1 MSTVINILK
10 ILAIVYVAIL
20 ILMYFFQEKLIFF
33 AQPIANPYVNRFTE
47 HEITFEHDD
56 VKLHGWFVRK
66 DITAE
71 TPLIIYYGGNAE
83 EVSGN
88 LLDLKSYPDSA
99 ILFMNYRGYGKSEG
113 KPSEKK
119 LVSDALFI
127 LDEIVQK
134 EKIDLQHVV
143 LLGRSLGS
151 GVATQ
156 VAYQRK
162 VGGVILI
169 TPFDSLANV
178 AKSHYPVFPVKL
190 LVRHPFES
198 ERYAK
203 DIGIPALNIMGSAD
217 RIIPNRHSKALAK
230 AWKGEIETVL
240 IQQADHNNIQLFPQY
255 WQSINRFLD
264 SLDRQE

>member
-10 ILAIVYVAIL
+10 ILAIVYVVIL
-20 ILMYFFQEKLIFF
+20 VLMFFFQERLIFF
-33 AQPIANPYVNRFTE
+33 AQPISNPYVNRFTE
-47 HEITFEHDD
+47 HEITFERDG
-56 VKLHGWFVRK
+56 VTLHGWFVRK
-66 DITAE
+66 EVSAE
-71 TPLIIYYGGNAE
+71 VPLIIYYGGNAE

-99 ILFMNYRGYGKSEG
+99 LLFMNYRGYGRSEG
-113 KPSEKK
+113 RPSEKN

-127 LDEIVQK
+127 LDEIT
-134 EKIDLQHVV
+134 ERENIDLRHVV
-143 LLGRSLGS
+143 LFGRSLGS

-156 VAYQRK
+156 VAHHRI

-198 ERYAK
+198 EKFAK
-203 DIGIPALNIMGSAD
+203 DITIPALNIMGSSD
-217 RIIPNRHSKALAK
+217 GIIPNRHSKALAE
-230 AWKGEIETVL
+230 AWKGEMESVI

-255 WQSINRFLD
+255 WQAINRFLD
-264 SLDRQE
+264 SLAREK

>member
-10 ILAIVYVAIL
+10 FVAVAYVAIL
-20 ILMYFFQEKLIFF
+20 ILMFLFQERLIFF
-33 AQPIANPYVNRFTE
+33 TQPIANPYVNRFAE
-47 HEITFEHDD
+47 HETTFEHDG

-71 TPLIIYYGGNAE
+71 SPLIVYYGGNAE

-88 LLDLKSYPDSA
+88 LLDLKSYRDSA
-99 ILFMNYRGYGKSEG
+99 LLFMNYRGYGRSKG
-113 KPSEKK
+113 RPSEKN

-127 LDEIVQK
+127 LDEVVRR
-134 EKIDLQHVV
+134 ENIDLQHVV

-156 VAYQRK
+156 VAHQRE
-162 VGGVILI
+162 VRGVILI

-198 ERYAK
+198 VKFAK
-203 DIGIPALNIMGSAD
+203 DIAIPALNIMGSSD
-217 RIIPNRHSKALAK
+217 GIIPNRHSKALAK
-230 AWKGEIETVL
+230 AWKGEMESVI

-264 SLDRQE
+264 LLAQEK

>member
-1 MSTVINILK
+1 MSTAINILK
-10 ILAIVYVAIL
+10 FIAIAYVAIL
-20 ILMYFFQEKLIFF
+20 ILMYFFQERLIFF
-33 AQPIANPYVNRFTE
+33 AQPITNPYVNRFTE
-47 HEITFEHDD
+47 HEITFEHEG
-56 VKLHGWFVRK
+56 VRLHGWFVRK

-71 TPLIIYYGGNAE
+71 SPLIIYYGGNAE

-88 LLDLKSYPDSA
+88 LLDLKSYSDSA
-99 ILFMNYRGYGKSEG
+99 LLFMNYRGYGRSKG
-113 KPSEKK
+113 RPSEKN

-127 LDEIVQK
+127 LDEIVRT
-134 EKIDLQHVV
+134 ENIDLQHVV

-156 VAYQRK
+156 VAHQRK
-162 VGGVILI
+162 VRGVILI

-198 ERYAK
+198 VKFAK
-203 DIGIPALNIMGSAD
+203 DIAIPALNIMGSSD
-217 RIIPNRHSKALAK
+217 GIIPNRHSKALAE
-230 AWKGEIETVL
+230 AWKGEMESVI

-264 SLDRQE
+264 LLAEKK